1 MLTILMFAAGLVL
14 LLAPDTPIGRQLK
27 RVLVEWP
34 AERLS
39 RVRPGLVLLILLL
52 VVAGAALIAVAKSEG
67 AFLVAQGLPEA
78 LASLAAFDVATYL
91 DVLAIAWLFAA
102 SVRLRAVKAAIG
114 SAMARARPWIA
125 RQAAPRAR
133 ARRSRPASPPPANSD
148 DEGSPGFALAA

>member
-1 MLTILMFAAGLVL
+1 MLTILMFAVGLVL

-27 RVLVEWP
+27 RVLVESP

-39 RVRPGLVLLILLL
+39 RVRPGVVLLIVLLA
-52 VVAGAALIAVAKSEG
+52 VAGAALIAVAKSEG

-78 LASLAAFDVATYL
+78 LASLAALDVATYL

-114 SAMARARPWIA
+114 SGVTRVRLWIA
-125 RQAAPRAR
+125 
-133 ARRSRPASPPPANSD
+133 
-148 DEGSPGFALAA
+148 